1 MAMNALLPATYIQT
15 DAELAAAVA
24 ALRHEPLL
32 AVDTESNSM
41 HAYRER
47 VCLIQ
52 ISTRSADYIIDPLS
66 AVDLAPIG
74 ELLADP
80 AIEKVFHAA
89 EYDLICLK
97 RDYNFSVN
105 NLFDTM
111 IAARICGYK
120 NVGLGTLLGE
130 LIGVKLD
137 KSHQRDDWG
146 KRPLPASSLHYAQ
159 MDTHY
164 LPDLREHFADR
175 LAQLGLWQEARETFA
190 ELSPVPAANHQ
201 FDPDGYWRIALPN
214 QLTPRQTAVLRELY
228 LLRERFAQERDVP
241 PFKVFSDRTLAQLAR
256 AQPRTTPELAGIEG
270 MSNGQV
276 RRYGSQILQA
286 VAQGM
291 NSAPPQQPPPR
302 PPVDPIVVE
311 RYSKLRDWRR
321 QRALARGVES
331 DVIISRE
338 ALWALAEQA
347 PTTLEAL
354 QGIRGLGP
362 WRIEQYG
369 EELLRILRNGRK

>member
-1 MAMNALLPATYIQT
+1 MNALPPATYIQT
-15 DAELAAAVA
+15 DAELAAAIA
-24 ALRHEPLL
+24 LLRHEPLL

-66 AVDLAPIG
+66 AVNLAPLG
-74 ELLADP
+74 ELLVDP

-111 IAARICGYK
+111 IAARICGHK
-120 NVGLGTLLGE
+120 NVGLGTLLSE
-130 LIGVKLD
+130 LIGVQLD

-190 ELSPVPAANHQ
+190 ELNPVPAANHQ

-228 LLRERFAQERDVP
+228 LLREQFAQERDVP

-256 AQPRTTPELAGIEG
+256 AQPRTAAELTGIEG

-276 RRYGSQILQA
+276 RRYGNQILKA
-286 VAQGM
+286 IAQGIG
-291 NSAPPQQPPPR
+291 AALPQQPPPR
-302 PPVDPIVVE
+302 PPADPVVVE

-321 QRALARGVES
+321 RRALARGVES

-354 QGIRGLGP
+354 RGIRGLGP

-369 EELLRILRNGRK
+369 EELLRVLRNGRK

>member
-164 LPDLREHFADR
+164 LPDLREHFAKR

-190 ELSPVPAANHQ
+190 ELNPVPAANHQ

-256 AQPRTTPELAGIEG
+256 AQPRTTAELAGIEG

-369 EELLRILRNGRK
+369 EELLRVLRNGRK

>member
-1 MAMNALLPATYIQT
+1 MNALPPANYIQT
-15 DAELAAAVA
+15 DDELAAAVA
-24 ALRHEPLL
+24 MLRHEPLL

-52 ISTRSADYIIDPLS
+52 ISTRSADYIIDPLC
-66 AVDLAPIG
+66 AINLAPIG
-74 ELLADP
+74 DLLADP

-89 EYDLICLK
+89 EYDLMCLK

-120 NVGLGTLLGE
+120 NVGLGTLLSE
-130 LIGVKLD
+130 FIGVKLD

-190 ELSPVPAANHQ
+190 ELNPAPAPNHQ

-228 LLRERFAQERDVP
+228 LLRERVAQERDVP

-256 AQPRTTPELAGIEG
+256 AQPKTAAELSGIEG

-276 RRYGSQILQA
+276 RRYGSQILKA
-286 VAQGM
+286 IAQGM
-291 NSAPPQQPPPR
+291 GAALPQQPPPR
-302 PPVDPIVVE
+302 PPADPVVVE

-354 QGIRGLGP
+354 RGIHGLGP

-369 EELLRILRNGRK
+369 EELLRVLRNGRK